1 MTNKWITVKPN
12 GQNNT
17 GRPAL
22 IGEGGVIK
30 GGMGGKFNGE
40 KISEVRKDFTGA
52 KTPKP
57 ANNSK
62 EKAEA
67 RIKEID
73 GALNSKNKPKL
84 LERAK
89 LRKEKEELMKELG
102 IENKSNNPTTENK
115 PKVSKEDQLKE
126 KADKDAQY
134 VISLY
139 DKHYKDEPIS
149 TIEKDIEKAEKKIQK
164 QIALSEGEMSYSGNR
179 STRKAVASQ
188 SVITFSNSKRDLE
201 TYLKYR
207 KSKLAEDN
215 ISHATDMA
223 MDFQSLTTVRH
234 TDKNGHL
241 IVDRTCITKAAINP
255 YLGKEIPNWQALG
268 LDSNKVYMLLRCP
281 AELQRALP
289 TFQGLQLLERHTPV
303 SSEEPEKDSTV
314 GSIGTVVEMDG
325 DNVYSSLRV
334 YDQNAIDLIESEKLN
349 QLSAGYAY
357 TADMTSGEWNG
368 EHYDGVMRN
377 IHGNHV
383 ALVERGRIGEDAIIA
398 DEMPNEI
405 EEFLM
410 SKKIA
415 LKKGSLSKLQEQL
428 GMDSAEELKKTIIAV
443 VGQLAHDEDKEE
455 KEAEDEDDEKKSD
468 AEDEEVIEVAEDE
481 DDDKKSDAEDED
493 DKDDKKEQAMDA
505 AMIESNAVAKMK
517 GIFSALKD
525 VEPLV
530 GELAMDGFD
539 SEHDVYVYAVK
550 HKGENTAGVNTA
562 GLKLAVKHLKA
573 GSQSKQIAQD
583 SAYASASTGLKSITG
598 HIRKG

>member
-1 MTNKWITVKPN
+1 M
-12 GQNNT
+12 
-17 GRPAL
+17 
-22 IGEGGVIK
+22 
-30 GGMGGKFNGE
+30 
-40 KISEVRKDFTGA
+40 
-52 KTPKP
+52 PK
-57 ANNSK
+57 
-62 EKAEA
+62 
-67 RIKEID
+67 
-73 GALNSKNKPKL
+73 
-84 LERAK
+84 
-89 LRKEKEELMKELG
+89 
-102 IENKSNNPTTENK
+102 
-115 PKVSKEDQLKE
+115 
-126 KADKDAQY
+126 Y
-134 VISLY
+134 
-139 DKHYKDEPIS
+139 
-149 TIEKDIEKAEKKIQK
+149 
-164 QIALSEGEMSYSGNR
+164 
-179 STRKAVASQ
+179 
-188 SVITFSNSKRDLE
+188 
-201 TYLKYR
+201 
-207 KSKLAEDN
+207 
-215 ISHATDMA
+215 A

-234 TDKNGHL
+234 IDNNGHL

-268 LDSNKVYMLLRCP
+268 LDPNKVYMLLRCP
-281 AELQRALP
+281 VELQRALP

-357 TADMTSGEWNG
+357 TADMTGGEWNG

-493 DKDDKKEQAMDA
+493 DKDDKKQAMDA

-539 SEHDVYVYAVK
+539 SEHDVYAYAVK
-550 HKGENTAGVNTA
+550 QKGENTAGVNTA

>member
-1 MTNKWITVKPN
+1 MP
-12 GQNNT
+12 
-17 GRPAL
+17 L
-22 IGEGGVIK
+22 EK
-30 GGMGGKFNGE
+30 G
-40 KISEVRKDFTGA
+40 
-52 KTPKP
+52 
-57 ANNSK
+57 
-62 EKAEA
+62 
-67 RIKEID
+67 
-73 GALNSKNKPKL
+73 
-84 LERAK
+84 
-89 LRKEKEELMKELG
+89 
-102 IENKSNNPTTENK
+102 KS
-115 PKVSKEDQLKE
+115 Q
-126 KADKDAQY
+126 
-134 VISLY
+134 
-139 DKHYKDEPIS
+139 
-149 TIEKDIEKAEKKIQK
+149 
-164 QIALSEGEMSYSGNR
+164 G
-179 STRKAVASQ
+179 
-188 SVITFSNSKRDLE
+188 
-201 TYLKYR
+201 
-207 KSKLAEDN
+207 
-215 ISHATDMA
+215 MA
-223 MDFQSLTTVRH
+223 MDFQPLTTTRH
-234 TDKNGHL
+234 KDNNGHL

-281 AELQRALP
+281 TELQRALP

-303 SSEEPEKDSTV
+303 SSEEPEKESTV

-357 TADMTSGEWNG
+357 TADMTGGEWNG

-383 ALVERGRIGEDAIIA
+383 ALVERGRIGKDAIIA

-455 KEAEDEDDEKKSD
+455 KKAEDEDDEKNTD

-481 DDDKKSDAEDED
+481 EDNKKSDAEDEEDNKKSDAEDED
-493 DKDDKKEQAMDA
+493 DKDDKKQAMDA

-550 HKGENTAGVNTA
+550 QKGESVQGVNTA

-573 GSQSKQIAQD
+573 GTQSKQIAQD
-583 SAYASASTGLKSITG
+583 SAYATASTGLKSITG

>member
-1 MTNKWITVKPN
+1 M
-12 GQNNT
+12 
-17 GRPAL
+17 
-22 IGEGGVIK
+22 
-30 GGMGGKFNGE
+30 
-40 KISEVRKDFTGA
+40 
-52 KTPKP
+52 PK
-57 ANNSK
+57 
-62 EKAEA
+62 
-67 RIKEID
+67 
-73 GALNSKNKPKL
+73 
-84 LERAK
+84 
-89 LRKEKEELMKELG
+89 
-102 IENKSNNPTTENK
+102 
-115 PKVSKEDQLKE
+115 
-126 KADKDAQY
+126 Y
-134 VISLY
+134 
-139 DKHYKDEPIS
+139 
-149 TIEKDIEKAEKKIQK
+149 
-164 QIALSEGEMSYSGNR
+164 
-179 STRKAVASQ
+179 
-188 SVITFSNSKRDLE
+188 
-201 TYLKYR
+201 
-207 KSKLAEDN
+207 
-215 ISHATDMA
+215 A

-234 TDKNGHL
+234 IDNNGHL

-255 YLGKEIPNWQALG
+255 YLGKEIPNWQDLG
-268 LDSNKVYMLLRCP
+268 LDPNKVYMLLRCP
-281 AELQRALP
+281 TELQRALP

-357 TADMTSGEWNG
+357 TADMTGGEWNG
-368 EHYDGVMRN
+368 EHYDGVIRN

-443 VGQLAHDEDKEE
+443 VGQLAHDEDVEE
-455 KEAEDEDDEKKSD
+455 KEAEDEDDEKKTD

-493 DKDDKKEQAMDA
+493 DKYDKKQAMDA

-539 SEHDVYVYAVK
+539 SEHDVYAYAVK
-550 HKGENTAGVNTA
+550 QKGENTAGVNTA

>member
-1 MTNKWITVKPN
+1 M
-12 GQNNT
+12 
-17 GRPAL
+17 
-22 IGEGGVIK
+22 
-30 GGMGGKFNGE
+30 
-40 KISEVRKDFTGA
+40 
-52 KTPKP
+52 PK
-57 ANNSK
+57 
-62 EKAEA
+62 
-67 RIKEID
+67 
-73 GALNSKNKPKL
+73 
-84 LERAK
+84 
-89 LRKEKEELMKELG
+89 
-102 IENKSNNPTTENK
+102 
-115 PKVSKEDQLKE
+115 
-126 KADKDAQY
+126 Y
-134 VISLY
+134 
-139 DKHYKDEPIS
+139 
-149 TIEKDIEKAEKKIQK
+149 
-164 QIALSEGEMSYSGNR
+164 
-179 STRKAVASQ
+179 
-188 SVITFSNSKRDLE
+188 
-201 TYLKYR
+201 
-207 KSKLAEDN
+207 
-215 ISHATDMA
+215 A
-223 MDFQSLTTVRH
+223 MDFQSLTTTRH
-234 TDKNGHL
+234 KDNNGHL

-255 YLGKEIPNWQALG
+255 YRGQEIPNWQALR
-268 LDSNKVYMLLRCP
+268 LDPNKVYMLLRCP
-281 AELQRALP
+281 TELQRALP

-357 TADMTSGEWNG
+357 TADMTGGEWNG

-468 AEDEEVIEVAEDE
+468 AEDEEVIEVAED
-481 DDDKKSDAEDED
+481 DDKKSDAEDED
-493 DKDDKKEQAMDA
+493 DKDDKKQAMDA

-539 SEHDVYVYAVK
+539 SEHDVYAYAVK

>member
-1 MTNKWITVKPN
+1 M
-12 GQNNT
+12 
-17 GRPAL
+17 
-22 IGEGGVIK
+22 
-30 GGMGGKFNGE
+30 
-40 KISEVRKDFTGA
+40 
-52 KTPKP
+52 PK
-57 ANNSK
+57 
-62 EKAEA
+62 
-67 RIKEID
+67 
-73 GALNSKNKPKL
+73 
-84 LERAK
+84 
-89 LRKEKEELMKELG
+89 
-102 IENKSNNPTTENK
+102 
-115 PKVSKEDQLKE
+115 
-126 KADKDAQY
+126 Y
-134 VISLY
+134 
-139 DKHYKDEPIS
+139 
-149 TIEKDIEKAEKKIQK
+149 
-164 QIALSEGEMSYSGNR
+164 
-179 STRKAVASQ
+179 
-188 SVITFSNSKRDLE
+188 
-201 TYLKYR
+201 
-207 KSKLAEDN
+207 
-215 ISHATDMA
+215 A

-234 TDKNGHL
+234 IDNNGHL

-268 LDSNKVYMLLRCP
+268 LDPNKVYMLLRCP
-281 AELQRALP
+281 TELQRALP

-357 TADMTSGEWNG
+357 TADMTGGEWNG

-481 DDDKKSDAEDED
+481 DEDDDKKSDAEDED
-493 DKDDKKEQAMDA
+493 DKDDKKQAMDA

-539 SEHDVYVYAVK
+539 SEHDVYAYAVK
-550 HKGENTAGVNTA
+550 QKGENTAGVNTA

>member
-1 MTNKWITVKPN
+1 M
-12 GQNNT
+12 
-17 GRPAL
+17 
-22 IGEGGVIK
+22 
-30 GGMGGKFNGE
+30 
-40 KISEVRKDFTGA
+40 
-52 KTPKP
+52 PK
-57 ANNSK
+57 
-62 EKAEA
+62 
-67 RIKEID
+67 
-73 GALNSKNKPKL
+73 
-84 LERAK
+84 
-89 LRKEKEELMKELG
+89 
-102 IENKSNNPTTENK
+102 
-115 PKVSKEDQLKE
+115 
-126 KADKDAQY
+126 Y
-134 VISLY
+134 
-139 DKHYKDEPIS
+139 
-149 TIEKDIEKAEKKIQK
+149 
-164 QIALSEGEMSYSGNR
+164 
-179 STRKAVASQ
+179 
-188 SVITFSNSKRDLE
+188 
-201 TYLKYR
+201 
-207 KSKLAEDN
+207 
-215 ISHATDMA
+215 A

-234 TDKNGHL
+234 IDNNGHL

-281 AELQRALP
+281 TELQRALP

-357 TADMTSGEWNG
+357 TADMTGGEWNG

-539 SEHDVYVYAVK
+539 SEHDVYAYAVK
-550 HKGENTAGVNTA
+550 QKGENTAGVNTA

>member
-1 MTNKWITVKPN
+1 MP
-12 GQNNT
+12 
-17 GRPAL
+17 L
-22 IGEGGVIK
+22 EK
-30 GGMGGKFNGE
+30 G
-40 KISEVRKDFTGA
+40 
-52 KTPKP
+52 
-57 ANNSK
+57 
-62 EKAEA
+62 
-67 RIKEID
+67 
-73 GALNSKNKPKL
+73 
-84 LERAK
+84 
-89 LRKEKEELMKELG
+89 
-102 IENKSNNPTTENK
+102 KS
-115 PKVSKEDQLKE
+115 Q
-126 KADKDAQY
+126 
-134 VISLY
+134 
-139 DKHYKDEPIS
+139 
-149 TIEKDIEKAEKKIQK
+149 
-164 QIALSEGEMSYSGNR
+164 
-179 STRKAVASQ
+179 
-188 SVITFSNSKRDLE
+188 
-201 TYLKYR
+201 
-207 KSKLAEDN
+207 
-215 ISHATDMA
+215 DMA
-223 MDFQSLTTVRH
+223 MDFQSLTTARH
-234 TDKNGHL
+234 KDGNGHL

-255 YLGKEIPNWQALG
+255 YRGQEIPNWQALG
-268 LDSNKVYMLLRCP
+268 LDPNKVYMLLRCP
-281 AELQRALP
+281 TELQRALP

-357 TADMTSGEWNG
+357 TADMTCGEWNG

-383 ALVERGRIGEDAIIA
+383 ALVERGRIGKDAIIA

-410 SKKIA
+410 SNKIA
-415 LKKGSLSKLQEQL
+415 VKKGGIAEVEKQAKAILGLDALPAELTSKL
-428 GMDSAEELKKTIIAV
+428 IIAV
-443 VGQLAHDEDKEE
+443 AGQLAHDEDKEE
-455 KEAEDEDDEKKSD
+455 EKAEDEDDEKKTD

-481 DDDKKSDAEDED
+481 DEQTQADKDNESEAMRLKAREKREEKDRDEDKK
-493 DKDDKKEQAMDA
+493 QAMDA
-505 AMIESNAVAKMK
+505 AMIESNAVLKMK

-539 SEHDVYVYAVK
+539 SEHDVYAYAVK
-550 HKGENTAGVNTA
+550 QKGENTAGVNTA

>member
-1 MTNKWITVKPN
+1 M
-12 GQNNT
+12 
-17 GRPAL
+17 
-22 IGEGGVIK
+22 
-30 GGMGGKFNGE
+30 
-40 KISEVRKDFTGA
+40 
-52 KTPKP
+52 PK
-57 ANNSK
+57 
-62 EKAEA
+62 
-67 RIKEID
+67 
-73 GALNSKNKPKL
+73 
-84 LERAK
+84 
-89 LRKEKEELMKELG
+89 
-102 IENKSNNPTTENK
+102 
-115 PKVSKEDQLKE
+115 
-126 KADKDAQY
+126 Y
-134 VISLY
+134 
-139 DKHYKDEPIS
+139 
-149 TIEKDIEKAEKKIQK
+149 
-164 QIALSEGEMSYSGNR
+164 
-179 STRKAVASQ
+179 
-188 SVITFSNSKRDLE
+188 
-201 TYLKYR
+201 
-207 KSKLAEDN
+207 
-215 ISHATDMA
+215 A
-223 MDFQSLTTVRH
+223 MDFQSLTTARH
-234 TDKNGHL
+234 KDSNGHL

-255 YLGKEIPNWQALG
+255 YRGQEIPNWQALG
-268 LDSNKVYMLLRCP
+268 LDPNKVYMLLRCP
-281 AELQRALP
+281 TELQRALP

-357 TADMTSGEWNG
+357 TADMTGGEWNG

-383 ALVERGRIGEDAIIA
+383 ALVERGRIGKDAIIA

-493 DKDDKKEQAMDA
+493 DKDDKKQAMDA

-539 SEHDVYVYAVK
+539 SEHDVYAYAVK
-550 HKGENTAGVNTA
+550 QKGENTAGVNTA

-583 SAYASASTGLKSITG
+583 SAYATASTGLKSITG

>member
-1 MTNKWITVKPN
+1 M
-12 GQNNT
+12 
-17 GRPAL
+17 
-22 IGEGGVIK
+22 
-30 GGMGGKFNGE
+30 
-40 KISEVRKDFTGA
+40 
-52 KTPKP
+52 PK
-57 ANNSK
+57 
-62 EKAEA
+62 
-67 RIKEID
+67 
-73 GALNSKNKPKL
+73 
-84 LERAK
+84 
-89 LRKEKEELMKELG
+89 
-102 IENKSNNPTTENK
+102 
-115 PKVSKEDQLKE
+115 
-126 KADKDAQY
+126 Y
-134 VISLY
+134 
-139 DKHYKDEPIS
+139 
-149 TIEKDIEKAEKKIQK
+149 
-164 QIALSEGEMSYSGNR
+164 
-179 STRKAVASQ
+179 
-188 SVITFSNSKRDLE
+188 
-201 TYLKYR
+201 
-207 KSKLAEDN
+207 
-215 ISHATDMA
+215 A

-234 TDKNGHL
+234 IDNNGHL

-281 AELQRALP
+281 TELQRALP

-349 QLSAGYAY
+349 QLSAGY
-357 TADMTSGEWNG
+357 TFTLDMTSGEWNG

-443 VGQLAHDEDKEE
+443 VGQLAHDEDKEK

-468 AEDEEVIEVAEDE
+468 AEDKEVIEVPEDK

-493 DKDDKKEQAMDA
+493 DKDDKKQAMDA

-539 SEHDVYVYAVK
+539 SEHDVYAYAVK
-550 HKGENTAGVNTA
+550 QKGENTAGVNTA

>member
-1 MTNKWITVKPN
+1 M
-12 GQNNT
+12 
-17 GRPAL
+17 
-22 IGEGGVIK
+22 
-30 GGMGGKFNGE
+30 
-40 KISEVRKDFTGA
+40 
-52 KTPKP
+52 PK
-57 ANNSK
+57 
-62 EKAEA
+62 
-67 RIKEID
+67 
-73 GALNSKNKPKL
+73 
-84 LERAK
+84 
-89 LRKEKEELMKELG
+89 
-102 IENKSNNPTTENK
+102 
-115 PKVSKEDQLKE
+115 
-126 KADKDAQY
+126 Y
-134 VISLY
+134 
-139 DKHYKDEPIS
+139 
-149 TIEKDIEKAEKKIQK
+149 
-164 QIALSEGEMSYSGNR
+164 
-179 STRKAVASQ
+179 
-188 SVITFSNSKRDLE
+188 
-201 TYLKYR
+201 
-207 KSKLAEDN
+207 
-215 ISHATDMA
+215 A
-223 MDFQSLTTVRH
+223 MDFQSLTTARH
-234 TDKNGHL
+234 KDSNGHL

-255 YLGKEIPNWQALG
+255 YKGQEIPNWQALG
-268 LDSNKVYMLLRCP
+268 LDPNKVYMLLRCP
-281 AELQRALP
+281 TELQRALP

-357 TADMTSGEWNG
+357 TADMTGGEWNG

-410 SKKIA
+410 RKKIA

-493 DKDDKKEQAMDA
+493 DKDDKKQAMDA

-539 SEHDVYVYAVK
+539 SEHDVYAYAVK
-550 HKGENTAGVNTA
+550 QKGENTAGVNTA

>member
-1 MTNKWITVKPN
+1 MSKTI
-12 GQNNT
+12 
-17 GRPAL
+17 AL
-22 IGEGGVIK
+22 D
-30 GGMGGKFNGE
+30 
-40 KISEVRKDFTGA
+40 KISARHYD
-52 KTPKP
+52 
-57 ANNSK
+57 ANN
-62 EKAEA
+62 
-67 RIKEID
+67 
-73 GALNSKNKPKL
+73 
-84 LERAK
+84 
-89 LRKEKEELMKELG
+89 
-102 IENKSNNPTTENK
+102 
-115 PKVSKEDQLKE
+115 
-126 KADKDAQY
+126 
-134 VISLY
+134 
-139 DKHYKDEPIS
+139 
-149 TIEKDIEKAEKKIQK
+149 
-164 QIALSEGEMSYSGNR
+164 
-179 STRKAVASQ
+179 
-188 SVITFSNSKRDLE
+188 
-201 TYLKYR
+201 
-207 KSKLAEDN
+207 
-215 ISHATDMA
+215 
-223 MDFQSLTTVRH
+223 
-234 TDKNGHL
+234 HL

-255 YLGKEIPNWQALG
+255 YRGQEIPNWQALG
-268 LDSNKVYMLLRCP
+268 LDPNKVYMLLRCP
-281 AELQRALP
+281 TELQRALP

-303 SSEEPEKDSTV
+303 SSEEPEKESTV

-357 TADMTSGEWNG
+357 TADMTGGEWNG

-383 ALVERGRIGEDAIIA
+383 ALVERGRIGKDAIIA

-443 VGQLAHDEDKEE
+443 VGQLAHDEDVEE

-493 DKDDKKEQAMDA
+493 DKDDKKQAMDA

-539 SEHDVYVYAVK
+539 SEHDVYAYAVK
-550 HKGENTAGVNTA
+550 QKGENTAGVNTA

>member
-1 MTNKWITVKPN
+1 M
-12 GQNNT
+12 
-17 GRPAL
+17 
-22 IGEGGVIK
+22 
-30 GGMGGKFNGE
+30 
-40 KISEVRKDFTGA
+40 
-52 KTPKP
+52 PK
-57 ANNSK
+57 
-62 EKAEA
+62 
-67 RIKEID
+67 
-73 GALNSKNKPKL
+73 
-84 LERAK
+84 
-89 LRKEKEELMKELG
+89 
-102 IENKSNNPTTENK
+102 
-115 PKVSKEDQLKE
+115 
-126 KADKDAQY
+126 Y
-134 VISLY
+134 
-139 DKHYKDEPIS
+139 
-149 TIEKDIEKAEKKIQK
+149 
-164 QIALSEGEMSYSGNR
+164 
-179 STRKAVASQ
+179 
-188 SVITFSNSKRDLE
+188 
-201 TYLKYR
+201 
-207 KSKLAEDN
+207 
-215 ISHATDMA
+215 A

-234 TDKNGHL
+234 IDNNGHL

-281 AELQRALP
+281 TELQRALP

-357 TADMTSGEWNG
+357 TADMIGGEWNG

-443 VGQLAHDEDKEE
+443 VGQLAHDEDVEE

-493 DKDDKKEQAMDA
+493 DKDDKKQAMDA

-539 SEHDVYVYAVK
+539 SEHDVYAYAVK
-550 HKGENTAGVNTA
+550 QKGENTAGVNTA

>member
-1 MTNKWITVKPN
+1 MP
-12 GQNNT
+12 
-17 GRPAL
+17 L
-22 IGEGGVIK
+22 EK
-30 GGMGGKFNGE
+30 G
-40 KISEVRKDFTGA
+40 
-52 KTPKP
+52 
-57 ANNSK
+57 
-62 EKAEA
+62 
-67 RIKEID
+67 
-73 GALNSKNKPKL
+73 
-84 LERAK
+84 
-89 LRKEKEELMKELG
+89 
-102 IENKSNNPTTENK
+102 KS
-115 PKVSKEDQLKE
+115 Q
-126 KADKDAQY
+126 
-134 VISLY
+134 
-139 DKHYKDEPIS
+139 
-149 TIEKDIEKAEKKIQK
+149 
-164 QIALSEGEMSYSGNR
+164 
-179 STRKAVASQ
+179 
-188 SVITFSNSKRDLE
+188 
-201 TYLKYR
+201 
-207 KSKLAEDN
+207 
-215 ISHATDMA
+215 DMA
-223 MDFQSLTTVRH
+223 MDFQSLTTARH
-234 TDKNGHL
+234 KDNNGHL

-255 YLGKEIPNWQALG
+255 YRGQEIPNWQALG
-268 LDSNKVYMLLRCP
+268 LDPNKVYMLLRCP
-281 AELQRALP
+281 TELQRALP

-357 TADMTSGEWNG
+357 TADMTGGEWNG

-455 KEAEDEDDEKKSD
+455 KEAEVEDDEKKSD

-481 DDDKKSDAEDED
+481 EDDKKSDAEDED
-493 DKDDKKEQAMDA
+493 DKDDKKQAMDA

-539 SEHDVYVYAVK
+539 SEHDVYAYAVK
-550 HKGENTAGVNTA
+550 QKGESVQGVNTA

>member
-1 MTNKWITVKPN
+1 MTDKWITVKPN

-52 KTPKP
+52 KTPKKIENLNEEIKSFSEGKKQNSAFKMEKLDHGVLSMP
-57 ANNSK
+57 NRTKNINNELDKYKAEQQKIKKRELEDRKFLNSQKQEAKNEVMNKAMTDSDKKTFKKELINRMKDKFEKAGYSK
-62 EKAEA
+62 ELAAEQAKVYINQLFKDKPDVVAKAW
-67 RIKEID
+67 
-73 GALNSKNKPKL
+73 KN
-84 LERAK
+84 
-89 LRKEKEELMKELG
+89 
-102 IENKSNNPTTENK
+102 
-115 PKVSKEDQLKE
+115 DQ
-126 KADKDAQY
+126 DK
-134 VISLY
+134 
-139 DKHYKDEPIS
+139 
-149 TIEKDIEKAEKKIQK
+149 
-164 QIALSEGEMSYSGNR
+164 
-179 STRKAVASQ
+179 
-188 SVITFSNSKRDLE
+188 
-201 TYLKYR
+201 
-207 KSKLAEDN
+207 KLAQ
-215 ISHATDMA
+215 AGGQAQDMA
-223 MDFQSLTTVRH
+223 MDFQALTTARH
-234 TDKNGHL
+234 KDGNGHL

-255 YLGKEIPNWQALG
+255 YKGKEIPNWQALG
-268 LDSNKVYMLLRCP
+268 LDPNKVYMLLRCP

-357 TADMTSGEWNG
+357 TADMTGGEWNG

-383 ALVERGRIGEDAIIA
+383 ALVERGRIGKDAIIA

-481 DDDKKSDAEDED
+481 DDGEKADKERKALEKTDKDDDEAK
-493 DKDDKKEQAMDA
+493 KDDKKGQAMDA
-505 AMIESNAVAKMK
+505 AMIESNAVAKVTALFEAREKVKPIVGQIACDSAEEVYKTALAKSGVSTK
-517 GIFSALKD
+517 GIHPSAYGAMVD
-525 VEPLV
+525 LV
-530 GELAMDGFD
+530 LQG
-539 SEHDVYVYAVK
+539 K
-550 HKGENTAGVNTA
+550 QNTPN
-562 GLKLAVKHLKA
+562 
-573 GSQSKQIAQD
+573 IAQD

>member
-1 MTNKWITVKPN
+1 MPLQKGASQEVISKNIAELIRSGKSREQAIAIAYKEAGIAEDMSEGEFSELSSLIDKWLK
-12 GQNNT
+12 
-17 GRPAL
+17 
-22 IGEGGVIK
+22 E
-30 GGMGGKFNGE
+30 E
-40 KISEVRKDFTGA
+40 
-52 KTPKP
+52 
-57 ANNSK
+57 SK
-62 EKAEA
+62 EKEHA
-67 RIKEID
+67 
-73 GALNSKNKPKL
+73 
-84 LERAK
+84 
-89 LRKEKEELMKELG
+89 
-102 IENKSNNPTTENK
+102 
-115 PKVSKEDQLKE
+115 
-126 KADKDAQY
+126 
-134 VISLY
+134 
-139 DKHYKDEPIS
+139 H
-149 TIEKDIEKAEKKIQK
+149 DI
-164 QIALSEGEMSYSGNR
+164 
-179 STRKAVASQ
+179 
-188 SVITFSNSKRDLE
+188 
-201 TYLKYR
+201 
-207 KSKLAEDN
+207 
-215 ISHATDMA
+215 A
-223 MDFQSLTTVRH
+223 MDFQSLNSVRH
-234 TDKNGHL
+234 KDSNGHL

-255 YLGKEIPNWQALG
+255 YRGQEIPNWQALG
-268 LDSNKVYMLLRCP
+268 LDPNKIYMLLRCP
-281 AELQRALP
+281 TELQRALP

-357 TADMTSGEWNG
+357 TADMTGGEWNG
-368 EHYDGVMRN
+368 ERYDGVMRN

-383 ALVERGRIGEDAIIA
+383 ALVERGRIGKDAIIA

-481 DDDKKSDAEDED
+481 DDDKKSDAEDEE
-493 DKDDKKEQAMDA
+493 DKDDKKQAMDA

-539 SEHDVYVYAVK
+539 SEHDVYAYAVK
-550 HKGENTAGVNTA
+550 QKGENTAGVNTA

>member
-1 MTNKWITVKPN
+1 M
-12 GQNNT
+12 
-17 GRPAL
+17 
-22 IGEGGVIK
+22 
-30 GGMGGKFNGE
+30 
-40 KISEVRKDFTGA
+40 
-52 KTPKP
+52 PK
-57 ANNSK
+57 
-62 EKAEA
+62 
-67 RIKEID
+67 
-73 GALNSKNKPKL
+73 
-84 LERAK
+84 
-89 LRKEKEELMKELG
+89 
-102 IENKSNNPTTENK
+102 
-115 PKVSKEDQLKE
+115 
-126 KADKDAQY
+126 Y
-134 VISLY
+134 
-139 DKHYKDEPIS
+139 
-149 TIEKDIEKAEKKIQK
+149 
-164 QIALSEGEMSYSGNR
+164 
-179 STRKAVASQ
+179 
-188 SVITFSNSKRDLE
+188 
-201 TYLKYR
+201 
-207 KSKLAEDN
+207 
-215 ISHATDMA
+215 A

-234 TDKNGHL
+234 TDNNGHL

-268 LDSNKVYMLLRCP
+268 LDPNKVYMLLRCP
-281 AELQRALP
+281 TELQRALP

-357 TADMTSGEWNG
+357 TADMTGGEWNG

-493 DKDDKKEQAMDA
+493 DKDDKKQAMDA

-539 SEHDVYVYAVK
+539 SEHDVYAYAVK
-550 HKGENTAGVNTA
+550 QKGENTAGVNTA

>member
-1 MTNKWITVKPN
+1 M
-12 GQNNT
+12 
-17 GRPAL
+17 
-22 IGEGGVIK
+22 
-30 GGMGGKFNGE
+30 
-40 KISEVRKDFTGA
+40 
-52 KTPKP
+52 PK
-57 ANNSK
+57 
-62 EKAEA
+62 
-67 RIKEID
+67 
-73 GALNSKNKPKL
+73 
-84 LERAK
+84 
-89 LRKEKEELMKELG
+89 
-102 IENKSNNPTTENK
+102 
-115 PKVSKEDQLKE
+115 
-126 KADKDAQY
+126 Y
-134 VISLY
+134 
-139 DKHYKDEPIS
+139 
-149 TIEKDIEKAEKKIQK
+149 
-164 QIALSEGEMSYSGNR
+164 
-179 STRKAVASQ
+179 
-188 SVITFSNSKRDLE
+188 
-201 TYLKYR
+201 
-207 KSKLAEDN
+207 
-215 ISHATDMA
+215 A

-234 TDKNGHL
+234 IDSNGHL

-255 YLGKEIPNWQALG
+255 YRGQEIPNWQALG
-268 LDSNKVYMLLRCP
+268 LDPNKVYMLLRCP
-281 AELQRALP
+281 TELQRALP

-357 TADMTSGEWNG
+357 TADMTGGEWNG

-383 ALVERGRIGEDAIIA
+383 ALVERGRIGKDAIIA

-455 KEAEDEDDEKKSD
+455 KEAEDEDDEKKTD

-493 DKDDKKEQAMDA
+493 DKDDKKQAMDA

-539 SEHDVYVYAVK
+539 SEHDVYAYAVK
-550 HKGENTAGVNTA
+550 QKGENTAGVNTA

>member
-1 MTNKWITVKPN
+1 M
-12 GQNNT
+12 
-17 GRPAL
+17 
-22 IGEGGVIK
+22 
-30 GGMGGKFNGE
+30 
-40 KISEVRKDFTGA
+40 
-52 KTPKP
+52 PK
-57 ANNSK
+57 
-62 EKAEA
+62 
-67 RIKEID
+67 
-73 GALNSKNKPKL
+73 
-84 LERAK
+84 
-89 LRKEKEELMKELG
+89 
-102 IENKSNNPTTENK
+102 
-115 PKVSKEDQLKE
+115 
-126 KADKDAQY
+126 Y
-134 VISLY
+134 
-139 DKHYKDEPIS
+139 
-149 TIEKDIEKAEKKIQK
+149 
-164 QIALSEGEMSYSGNR
+164 
-179 STRKAVASQ
+179 
-188 SVITFSNSKRDLE
+188 
-201 TYLKYR
+201 
-207 KSKLAEDN
+207 
-215 ISHATDMA
+215 A

-234 TDKNGHL
+234 IDNNGHL

-255 YLGKEIPNWQALG
+255 YRGQEIPNWQALG
-268 LDSNKVYMLLRCP
+268 LDPNKVYMLLRCP
-281 AELQRALP
+281 TELQRALP

-357 TADMTSGEWNG
+357 TADMTGGEWNG
-368 EHYDGVMRN
+368 ERYDGVMRN

-383 ALVERGRIGEDAIIA
+383 ALVERGRIGKDAIIA

-493 DKDDKKEQAMDA
+493 DKDDKKQAMDA

-539 SEHDVYVYAVK
+539 SEHDVYAYAVK
-550 HKGENTAGVNTA
+550 QKGENTAGVNTA

>member
-1 MTNKWITVKPN
+1 M
-12 GQNNT
+12 
-17 GRPAL
+17 
-22 IGEGGVIK
+22 
-30 GGMGGKFNGE
+30 
-40 KISEVRKDFTGA
+40 
-52 KTPKP
+52 PK
-57 ANNSK
+57 
-62 EKAEA
+62 
-67 RIKEID
+67 
-73 GALNSKNKPKL
+73 
-84 LERAK
+84 
-89 LRKEKEELMKELG
+89 
-102 IENKSNNPTTENK
+102 
-115 PKVSKEDQLKE
+115 
-126 KADKDAQY
+126 Y
-134 VISLY
+134 
-139 DKHYKDEPIS
+139 
-149 TIEKDIEKAEKKIQK
+149 
-164 QIALSEGEMSYSGNR
+164 
-179 STRKAVASQ
+179 
-188 SVITFSNSKRDLE
+188 
-201 TYLKYR
+201 
-207 KSKLAEDN
+207 
-215 ISHATDMA
+215 A
-223 MDFQSLTTVRH
+223 MDFQSLTTARH
-234 TDKNGHL
+234 KDSNGHL

-255 YLGKEIPNWQALG
+255 YRGQEIPNWQALG
-268 LDSNKVYMLLRCP
+268 LDPNKVYMLLRCP
-281 AELQRALP
+281 TELQRALP

-357 TADMTSGEWNG
+357 TADMTGGEWNG

-443 VGQLAHDEDKEE
+443 VGQLAHDEDVEE
-455 KEAEDEDDEKKSD
+455 KEAEDEDDEKKTD

-481 DDDKKSDAEDED
+481 EDDKKSDAEDED
-493 DKDDKKEQAMDA
+493 DKDDKKQAMDA

-539 SEHDVYVYAVK
+539 SEHDVYAYAVK
-550 HKGENTAGVNTA
+550 QKGENTAGVNTA
-562 GLKLAVKHLKA
+562 GLKLAVKHLKT

>member
-1 MTNKWITVKPN
+1 M
-12 GQNNT
+12 
-17 GRPAL
+17 
-22 IGEGGVIK
+22 
-30 GGMGGKFNGE
+30 
-40 KISEVRKDFTGA
+40 
-52 KTPKP
+52 PK
-57 ANNSK
+57 
-62 EKAEA
+62 
-67 RIKEID
+67 
-73 GALNSKNKPKL
+73 
-84 LERAK
+84 
-89 LRKEKEELMKELG
+89 
-102 IENKSNNPTTENK
+102 
-115 PKVSKEDQLKE
+115 
-126 KADKDAQY
+126 Y
-134 VISLY
+134 
-139 DKHYKDEPIS
+139 
-149 TIEKDIEKAEKKIQK
+149 
-164 QIALSEGEMSYSGNR
+164 
-179 STRKAVASQ
+179 
-188 SVITFSNSKRDLE
+188 
-201 TYLKYR
+201 
-207 KSKLAEDN
+207 
-215 ISHATDMA
+215 A
-223 MDFQSLTTVRH
+223 MDFQALTTTRH
-234 TDKNGHL
+234 KDNNGHL

-255 YLGKEIPNWQALG
+255 YRGQEIPNWQALG
-268 LDSNKVYMLLRCP
+268 LDPNKVYMLLRCP
-281 AELQRALP
+281 TELQRALP

-357 TADMTSGEWNG
+357 TADMTGGEWNG

-383 ALVERGRIGEDAIIA
+383 ALVERGRIGPDAIIA

-550 HKGENTAGVNTA
+550 HKGENTTGVNTA

>member
-1 MTNKWITVKPN
+1 M
-12 GQNNT
+12 
-17 GRPAL
+17 
-22 IGEGGVIK
+22 
-30 GGMGGKFNGE
+30 
-40 KISEVRKDFTGA
+40 
-52 KTPKP
+52 
-57 ANNSK
+57 
-62 EKAEA
+62 
-67 RIKEID
+67 
-73 GALNSKNKPKL
+73 
-84 LERAK
+84 
-89 LRKEKEELMKELG
+89 
-102 IENKSNNPTTENK
+102 
-115 PKVSKEDQLKE
+115 
-126 KADKDAQY
+126 Y
-134 VISLY
+134 
-139 DKHYKDEPIS
+139 
-149 TIEKDIEKAEKKIQK
+149 
-164 QIALSEGEMSYSGNR
+164 
-179 STRKAVASQ
+179 
-188 SVITFSNSKRDLE
+188 
-201 TYLKYR
+201 
-207 KSKLAEDN
+207 
-215 ISHATDMA
+215 A
-223 MDFQSLTTVRH
+223 MDFQAVNSARH
-234 TDKNGHL
+234 YDANNHL

-268 LDSNKVYMLLRCP
+268 LDPNKVYMLLRCP
-281 AELQRALP
+281 TELQRALP

-357 TADMTSGEWNG
+357 TADMTGGEWNG

-383 ALVERGRIGEDAIIA
+383 ALVERGRIGKDAIIA

-481 DDDKKSDAEDED
+481 DEDDDKKSDAEDED
-493 DKDDKKEQAMDA
+493 DKKQAMDA

-539 SEHDVYVYAVK
+539 SEHDVYAYAVK
-550 HKGENTAGVNTA
+550 QKGENTAGVNTA

>member
-1 MTNKWITVKPN
+1 M
-12 GQNNT
+12 
-17 GRPAL
+17 
-22 IGEGGVIK
+22 
-30 GGMGGKFNGE
+30 
-40 KISEVRKDFTGA
+40 
-52 KTPKP
+52 PK
-57 ANNSK
+57 
-62 EKAEA
+62 
-67 RIKEID
+67 
-73 GALNSKNKPKL
+73 
-84 LERAK
+84 
-89 LRKEKEELMKELG
+89 
-102 IENKSNNPTTENK
+102 
-115 PKVSKEDQLKE
+115 
-126 KADKDAQY
+126 Y
-134 VISLY
+134 
-139 DKHYKDEPIS
+139 
-149 TIEKDIEKAEKKIQK
+149 
-164 QIALSEGEMSYSGNR
+164 
-179 STRKAVASQ
+179 
-188 SVITFSNSKRDLE
+188 
-201 TYLKYR
+201 
-207 KSKLAEDN
+207 
-215 ISHATDMA
+215 A
-223 MDFQSLTTVRH
+223 MDFQSLTTARH
-234 TDKNGHL
+234 KDSNGHL

-255 YLGKEIPNWQALG
+255 YRGQEIPNWQALG
-268 LDSNKVYMLLRCP
+268 LDPNKVYMLLRCP
-281 AELQRALP
+281 TELQRALP

-357 TADMTSGEWNG
+357 TADMTGGEWNG

-443 VGQLAHDEDKEE
+443 VGQLAHDEDMEE
-455 KEAEDEDDEKKSD
+455 KEAEDEDDEKKTD

-481 DDDKKSDAEDED
+481 EDDKKSDAEDED
-493 DKDDKKEQAMDA
+493 DKDDKKQAMDA

-539 SEHDVYVYAVK
+539 SEHDVYAYAVK
-550 HKGENTAGVNTA
+550 QKGENTAGVNTA

>member
-1 MTNKWITVKPN
+1 M
-12 GQNNT
+12 
-17 GRPAL
+17 
-22 IGEGGVIK
+22 
-30 GGMGGKFNGE
+30 
-40 KISEVRKDFTGA
+40 
-52 KTPKP
+52 PK
-57 ANNSK
+57 
-62 EKAEA
+62 
-67 RIKEID
+67 
-73 GALNSKNKPKL
+73 
-84 LERAK
+84 
-89 LRKEKEELMKELG
+89 
-102 IENKSNNPTTENK
+102 
-115 PKVSKEDQLKE
+115 
-126 KADKDAQY
+126 Y
-134 VISLY
+134 
-139 DKHYKDEPIS
+139 
-149 TIEKDIEKAEKKIQK
+149 
-164 QIALSEGEMSYSGNR
+164 
-179 STRKAVASQ
+179 
-188 SVITFSNSKRDLE
+188 
-201 TYLKYR
+201 
-207 KSKLAEDN
+207 
-215 ISHATDMA
+215 A
-223 MDFQSLTTVRH
+223 MDFQSLTTARH
-234 TDKNGHL
+234 KDSNGHL

-268 LDSNKVYMLLRCP
+268 LDPNKVYMLLRCP
-281 AELQRALP
+281 TELQRALP

-357 TADMTSGEWNG
+357 TADMTGGEWNG

-428 GMDSAEELKKTIIAV
+428 GMDSAEELKKIIIAV

-455 KEAEDEDDEKKSD
+455 KEAEDEDDKKTD

-493 DKDDKKEQAMDA
+493 DKDDKKQAMDA

-539 SEHDVYVYAVK
+539 SEHDVYAYAVK
-550 HKGENTAGVNTA
+550 QKGENTAGVNTA

>member
-1 MTNKWITVKPN
+1 MTDKWITVKPN

-52 KTPKP
+52 KAPKKIENLNEEIKSFSEGKKENSAFKMEKLDHGVLSMP
-57 ANNSK
+57 NRTKNINNELDKYKAEQQKIKKRELEDRKFLNSQKQEAKNEVMNKAMTDSDKKTFKKELINRMKDKFEKAGYSK
-62 EKAEA
+62 ELAAEQA
-67 RIKEID
+67 KVEINH
-73 GALNSKNKPKL
+73 LFKNKPDVV
-84 LERAK
+84 AK
-89 LRKEKEELMKELG
+89 AWK
-102 IENKSNNPTTENK
+102 N
-115 PKVSKEDQLKE
+115 DQ
-126 KADKDAQY
+126 DK
-134 VISLY
+134 
-139 DKHYKDEPIS
+139 
-149 TIEKDIEKAEKKIQK
+149 
-164 QIALSEGEMSYSGNR
+164 
-179 STRKAVASQ
+179 
-188 SVITFSNSKRDLE
+188 
-201 TYLKYR
+201 
-207 KSKLAEDN
+207 KLAQ
-215 ISHATDMA
+215 AGGQAQDMA

-234 TDKNGHL
+234 IDNNGHL

-255 YLGKEIPNWQALG
+255 YRGQEIPNWQALG
-268 LDSNKVYMLLRCP
+268 LDPNKVYMLLRCP
-281 AELQRALP
+281 TELQRALP

-357 TADMTSGEWNG
+357 TADMTGGEWNG

-383 ALVERGRIGEDAIIA
+383 ALVERGRIGKDAIIA

-481 DDDKKSDAEDED
+481 DDGEKADKERKALEKTDKDDDEAK
-493 DKDDKKEQAMDA
+493 KDDKKQAMDA
-505 AMIESNAVAKMK
+505 AMIESNAVAKVTALFEAREKVKPIVGQIACDSAEEVYKTALAKSGVSTK
-517 GIFSALKD
+517 GIHPSAYGAMVD
-525 VEPLV
+525 LV
-530 GELAMDGFD
+530 LQG
-539 SEHDVYVYAVK
+539 K
-550 HKGENTAGVNTA
+550 QNTPN
-562 GLKLAVKHLKA
+562 
-573 GSQSKQIAQD
+573 IAQD

>member
-1 MTNKWITVKPN
+1 M
-12 GQNNT
+12 
-17 GRPAL
+17 
-22 IGEGGVIK
+22 
-30 GGMGGKFNGE
+30 
-40 KISEVRKDFTGA
+40 
-52 KTPKP
+52 PK
-57 ANNSK
+57 
-62 EKAEA
+62 
-67 RIKEID
+67 
-73 GALNSKNKPKL
+73 
-84 LERAK
+84 
-89 LRKEKEELMKELG
+89 
-102 IENKSNNPTTENK
+102 
-115 PKVSKEDQLKE
+115 
-126 KADKDAQY
+126 Y
-134 VISLY
+134 
-139 DKHYKDEPIS
+139 
-149 TIEKDIEKAEKKIQK
+149 
-164 QIALSEGEMSYSGNR
+164 
-179 STRKAVASQ
+179 
-188 SVITFSNSKRDLE
+188 
-201 TYLKYR
+201 
-207 KSKLAEDN
+207 
-215 ISHATDMA
+215 A

-234 TDKNGHL
+234 IDNNGHL

-268 LDSNKVYMLLRCP
+268 LDPNKVYMLLRCP
-281 AELQRALP
+281 TELQRAVP

-303 SSEEPEKDSTV
+303 SSEEPKKDSTV

-357 TADMTSGEWNG
+357 TADMTGGEWNG

-481 DDDKKSDAEDED
+481 DDDKESDAEDEY
-493 DKDDKKEQAMDA
+493 DKDDKEQAMDA

-539 SEHDVYVYAVK
+539 SEHDVYAYAVK
-550 HKGENTAGVNTA
+550 QKGENTAGVNTA

>member
-1 MTNKWITVKPN
+1 MP
-12 GQNNT
+12 
-17 GRPAL
+17 R
-22 IGEGGVIK
+22 
-30 GGMGGKFNGE
+30 
-40 KISEVRKDFTGA
+40 
-52 KTPKP
+52 
-57 ANNSK
+57 
-62 EKAEA
+62 
-67 RIKEID
+67 
-73 GALNSKNKPKL
+73 
-84 LERAK
+84 
-89 LRKEKEELMKELG
+89 
-102 IENKSNNPTTENK
+102 
-115 PKVSKEDQLKE
+115 
-126 KADKDAQY
+126 Y
-134 VISLY
+134 
-139 DKHYKDEPIS
+139 
-149 TIEKDIEKAEKKIQK
+149 
-164 QIALSEGEMSYSGNR
+164 
-179 STRKAVASQ
+179 
-188 SVITFSNSKRDLE
+188 
-201 TYLKYR
+201 
-207 KSKLAEDN
+207 
-215 ISHATDMA
+215 A

-234 TDKNGHL
+234 IDNNGHL

-268 LDSNKVYMLLRCP
+268 LDPNKVYMLLRCP
-281 AELQRALP
+281 TELQRALP

-357 TADMTSGEWNG
+357 TADMTGGEWNG

-455 KEAEDEDDEKKSD
+455 KEAEDEDDKKTD

-481 DDDKKSDAEDED
+481 EDDKKSDAEDED

-505 AMIESNAVAKMK
+505 AMIESNAVAKVT
-517 GIFSALKD
+517 ALFEAREK
-525 VEPLV
+525 VKPIV
-530 GELAMDGFD
+530 G
-539 SEHDVYVYAVK
+539 
-550 HKGENTAGVNTA
+550 
-562 GLKLAVKHLKA
+562 
-573 GSQSKQIAQD
+573 QIACD
-583 SAYASASTGLKSITG
+583 SAEEVYKTALDKSGVSTKGVHPSAYGAMVDLVLQGKQNTPNIAEDAAYASASTGLKSITG

>member
-1 MTNKWITVKPN
+1 M
-12 GQNNT
+12 
-17 GRPAL
+17 
-22 IGEGGVIK
+22 
-30 GGMGGKFNGE
+30 
-40 KISEVRKDFTGA
+40 
-52 KTPKP
+52 PK
-57 ANNSK
+57 
-62 EKAEA
+62 
-67 RIKEID
+67 
-73 GALNSKNKPKL
+73 
-84 LERAK
+84 
-89 LRKEKEELMKELG
+89 
-102 IENKSNNPTTENK
+102 
-115 PKVSKEDQLKE
+115 
-126 KADKDAQY
+126 Y
-134 VISLY
+134 
-139 DKHYKDEPIS
+139 
-149 TIEKDIEKAEKKIQK
+149 
-164 QIALSEGEMSYSGNR
+164 
-179 STRKAVASQ
+179 
-188 SVITFSNSKRDLE
+188 
-201 TYLKYR
+201 
-207 KSKLAEDN
+207 
-215 ISHATDMA
+215 A

-234 TDKNGHL
+234 IDNNGHL

-255 YLGKEIPNWQALG
+255 YRGQEIPNWQALG
-268 LDSNKVYMLLRCP
+268 LDPNKVYMLLRCP
-281 AELQRALP
+281 TELQRALP

-357 TADMTSGEWNG
+357 TADMTGGEWNG

-383 ALVERGRIGEDAIIA
+383 ALVERGRIGKDAIIA

-481 DDDKKSDAEDED
+481 DEDDDKKSDAEDED
-493 DKDDKKEQAMDA
+493 DKKQAMDA

-539 SEHDVYVYAVK
+539 SEHDVYAYAVK
-550 HKGENTAGVNTA
+550 QKGENTAGVNTA

>member
-1 MTNKWITVKPN
+1 M
-12 GQNNT
+12 
-17 GRPAL
+17 
-22 IGEGGVIK
+22 
-30 GGMGGKFNGE
+30 
-40 KISEVRKDFTGA
+40 
-52 KTPKP
+52 PK
-57 ANNSK
+57 
-62 EKAEA
+62 
-67 RIKEID
+67 
-73 GALNSKNKPKL
+73 
-84 LERAK
+84 
-89 LRKEKEELMKELG
+89 
-102 IENKSNNPTTENK
+102 
-115 PKVSKEDQLKE
+115 
-126 KADKDAQY
+126 Y
-134 VISLY
+134 
-139 DKHYKDEPIS
+139 
-149 TIEKDIEKAEKKIQK
+149 
-164 QIALSEGEMSYSGNR
+164 
-179 STRKAVASQ
+179 
-188 SVITFSNSKRDLE
+188 
-201 TYLKYR
+201 
-207 KSKLAEDN
+207 
-215 ISHATDMA
+215 A

-234 TDKNGHL
+234 IDNNGHL

-268 LDSNKVYMLLRCP
+268 LDPNKVYMLLRCP
-281 AELQRALP
+281 TELQRALP

-357 TADMTSGEWNG
+357 TADMTGGEWNG

-455 KEAEDEDDEKKSD
+455 KAEDEDDEKTD

-493 DKDDKKEQAMDA
+493 DKDDKKQAMDA

-539 SEHDVYVYAVK
+539 SEHDVYAYAVK
-550 HKGENTAGVNTA
+550 QKGENTAGVNTA

>member
-1 MTNKWITVKPN
+1 
-12 GQNNT
+12 
-17 GRPAL
+17 
-22 IGEGGVIK
+22 
-30 GGMGGKFNGE
+30 MGLFYCLLFA
-40 KISEVRKDFTGA
+40 IIDFIYKAFTM
-52 KTPKP
+52 PK
-57 ANNSK
+57 
-62 EKAEA
+62 
-67 RIKEID
+67 
-73 GALNSKNKPKL
+73 
-84 LERAK
+84 
-89 LRKEKEELMKELG
+89 
-102 IENKSNNPTTENK
+102 
-115 PKVSKEDQLKE
+115 
-126 KADKDAQY
+126 Y
-134 VISLY
+134 
-139 DKHYKDEPIS
+139 
-149 TIEKDIEKAEKKIQK
+149 
-164 QIALSEGEMSYSGNR
+164 
-179 STRKAVASQ
+179 
-188 SVITFSNSKRDLE
+188 
-201 TYLKYR
+201 
-207 KSKLAEDN
+207 
-215 ISHATDMA
+215 A

-234 TDKNGHL
+234 IDNNGHL

-268 LDSNKVYMLLRCP
+268 LDPNKVYMLLRCP
-281 AELQRALP
+281 TELQRALP

-357 TADMTSGEWNG
+357 TADMTGGEWNG

-383 ALVERGRIGEDAIIA
+383 ALVERGRIGKDAIIA

-443 VGQLAHDEDKEE
+443 VGQLAHDEDVEDK
-455 KEAEDEDDEKKSD
+455 KAEDEDDEKKTD

-493 DKDDKKEQAMDA
+493 DKDDKKQAMDA

-539 SEHDVYVYAVK
+539 SEHDVYAYAVK
-550 HKGENTAGVNTA
+550 QKGENTAGVNTA

>member
-1 MTNKWITVKPN
+1 M
-12 GQNNT
+12 
-17 GRPAL
+17 
-22 IGEGGVIK
+22 
-30 GGMGGKFNGE
+30 
-40 KISEVRKDFTGA
+40 
-52 KTPKP
+52 PK
-57 ANNSK
+57 
-62 EKAEA
+62 
-67 RIKEID
+67 
-73 GALNSKNKPKL
+73 
-84 LERAK
+84 
-89 LRKEKEELMKELG
+89 
-102 IENKSNNPTTENK
+102 
-115 PKVSKEDQLKE
+115 
-126 KADKDAQY
+126 Y
-134 VISLY
+134 
-139 DKHYKDEPIS
+139 
-149 TIEKDIEKAEKKIQK
+149 
-164 QIALSEGEMSYSGNR
+164 
-179 STRKAVASQ
+179 
-188 SVITFSNSKRDLE
+188 
-201 TYLKYR
+201 
-207 KSKLAEDN
+207 
-215 ISHATDMA
+215 A
-223 MDFQSLTTVRH
+223 MDFQSLTTARH
-234 TDKNGHL
+234 KDSNGHL

-255 YLGKEIPNWQALG
+255 YRGQEIPNWQALG
-268 LDSNKVYMLLRCP
+268 LDPNKVYMLLRCP
-281 AELQRALP
+281 TELQRALP

-357 TADMTSGEWNG
+357 TADMTGGEWNG

-481 DDDKKSDAEDED
+481 DEDDDKKSDAEDED
-493 DKDDKKEQAMDA
+493 DKDDKKQAMDA

-539 SEHDVYVYAVK
+539 SEHDVYAYAVK
-550 HKGENTAGVNTA
+550 QKGENTAGVNTA

>member
-1 MTNKWITVKPN
+1 M
-12 GQNNT
+12 
-17 GRPAL
+17 
-22 IGEGGVIK
+22 
-30 GGMGGKFNGE
+30 
-40 KISEVRKDFTGA
+40 
-52 KTPKP
+52 PK
-57 ANNSK
+57 
-62 EKAEA
+62 
-67 RIKEID
+67 
-73 GALNSKNKPKL
+73 
-84 LERAK
+84 
-89 LRKEKEELMKELG
+89 
-102 IENKSNNPTTENK
+102 
-115 PKVSKEDQLKE
+115 
-126 KADKDAQY
+126 Y
-134 VISLY
+134 
-139 DKHYKDEPIS
+139 
-149 TIEKDIEKAEKKIQK
+149 
-164 QIALSEGEMSYSGNR
+164 
-179 STRKAVASQ
+179 
-188 SVITFSNSKRDLE
+188 
-201 TYLKYR
+201 
-207 KSKLAEDN
+207 
-215 ISHATDMA
+215 A
-223 MDFQSLTTVRH
+223 MDFQALTTVRH
-234 TDKNGHL
+234 IDNNGHL

-255 YLGKEIPNWQALG
+255 YRGQEIPNWQALG
-268 LDSNKVYMLLRCP
+268 LDPNKVYMLLRCP
-281 AELQRALP
+281 TELQRALP

-357 TADMTSGEWNG
+357 TADMTGGEWNG

-443 VGQLAHDEDKEE
+443 VGQLAHDEDKEDD
-455 KEAEDEDDEKKSD
+455 KKAEDEDDEKKTD

-481 DDDKKSDAEDED
+481 DDDKMSDAEDED
-493 DKDDKKEQAMDA
+493 DKDDKKQAMDA

-539 SEHDVYVYAVK
+539 SEHDVYAYAVK
-550 HKGENTAGVNTA
+550 QKGENTAGVNTA
-562 GLKLAVKHLKA
+562 GLKLAIKHLKA

>member
-1 MTNKWITVKPN
+1 M
-12 GQNNT
+12 
-17 GRPAL
+17 
-22 IGEGGVIK
+22 
-30 GGMGGKFNGE
+30 
-40 KISEVRKDFTGA
+40 
-52 KTPKP
+52 PK
-57 ANNSK
+57 
-62 EKAEA
+62 
-67 RIKEID
+67 
-73 GALNSKNKPKL
+73 
-84 LERAK
+84 
-89 LRKEKEELMKELG
+89 
-102 IENKSNNPTTENK
+102 
-115 PKVSKEDQLKE
+115 
-126 KADKDAQY
+126 Y
-134 VISLY
+134 
-139 DKHYKDEPIS
+139 
-149 TIEKDIEKAEKKIQK
+149 
-164 QIALSEGEMSYSGNR
+164 
-179 STRKAVASQ
+179 
-188 SVITFSNSKRDLE
+188 
-201 TYLKYR
+201 
-207 KSKLAEDN
+207 
-215 ISHATDMA
+215 A
-223 MDFQSLTTVRH
+223 MDFQSLTTTRH
-234 TDKNGHL
+234 KDGNGHL

-281 AELQRALP
+281 TELQRALP

-357 TADMTSGEWNG
+357 TADMTGGEWNG

-493 DKDDKKEQAMDA
+493 DKDDKKQAMDA

-539 SEHDVYVYAVK
+539 SEHDVYAYAVK
-550 HKGENTAGVNTA
+550 QKGENTAGVNTA

>member
-1 MTNKWITVKPN
+1 M
-12 GQNNT
+12 
-17 GRPAL
+17 
-22 IGEGGVIK
+22 
-30 GGMGGKFNGE
+30 
-40 KISEVRKDFTGA
+40 
-52 KTPKP
+52 PK
-57 ANNSK
+57 
-62 EKAEA
+62 
-67 RIKEID
+67 
-73 GALNSKNKPKL
+73 
-84 LERAK
+84 
-89 LRKEKEELMKELG
+89 
-102 IENKSNNPTTENK
+102 
-115 PKVSKEDQLKE
+115 
-126 KADKDAQY
+126 Y
-134 VISLY
+134 
-139 DKHYKDEPIS
+139 
-149 TIEKDIEKAEKKIQK
+149 
-164 QIALSEGEMSYSGNR
+164 
-179 STRKAVASQ
+179 
-188 SVITFSNSKRDLE
+188 
-201 TYLKYR
+201 
-207 KSKLAEDN
+207 
-215 ISHATDMA
+215 A
-223 MDFQSLTTVRH
+223 MDFQSLTTTRH
-234 TDKNGHL
+234 KDNNGHL

-268 LDSNKVYMLLRCP
+268 LDPNKVYMLLRCP
-281 AELQRALP
+281 TELQRALP

-357 TADMTSGEWNG
+357 TADMTGGEWNG

-443 VGQLAHDEDKEE
+443 VGQLAHDEDKENP
-455 KEAEDEDDEKKSD
+455 KAEDEDDEKKSD

-481 DDDKKSDAEDED
+481 EDDKKSDAEDED

-539 SEHDVYVYAVK
+539 SEHDVYAYAVK
-550 HKGENTAGVNTA
+550 QKGENTAGVNTA

>member
-1 MTNKWITVKPN
+1 
-12 GQNNT
+12 
-17 GRPAL
+17 
-22 IGEGGVIK
+22 
-30 GGMGGKFNGE
+30 MGLFYCLLFA
-40 KISEVRKDFTGA
+40 IIDFIYKAFTM
-52 KTPKP
+52 PK
-57 ANNSK
+57 
-62 EKAEA
+62 
-67 RIKEID
+67 
-73 GALNSKNKPKL
+73 
-84 LERAK
+84 
-89 LRKEKEELMKELG
+89 
-102 IENKSNNPTTENK
+102 
-115 PKVSKEDQLKE
+115 
-126 KADKDAQY
+126 Y
-134 VISLY
+134 
-139 DKHYKDEPIS
+139 
-149 TIEKDIEKAEKKIQK
+149 
-164 QIALSEGEMSYSGNR
+164 
-179 STRKAVASQ
+179 
-188 SVITFSNSKRDLE
+188 
-201 TYLKYR
+201 
-207 KSKLAEDN
+207 
-215 ISHATDMA
+215 A

-234 TDKNGHL
+234 IDNNGHL

-255 YLGKEIPNWQALG
+255 YLGQEIPNWQALG
-268 LDSNKVYMLLRCP
+268 LDPNKVYMLLRCP
-281 AELQRALP
+281 TELQRALP

-303 SSEEPEKDSTV
+303 SSEEPEKESTV

-357 TADMTSGEWNG
+357 TADMTGGEWNG

-493 DKDDKKEQAMDA
+493 DKDDKKQAMDA

-539 SEHDVYVYAVK
+539 SEHDVYAYAVK
-550 HKGENTAGVNTA
+550 QKGENTAGVNTA